1 MTEET
6 FRCVDCREV
15 LPLRLLIRGQHQP
28 RCKGCN
34 HWRFYAYRSSTCPS
48 CGERKDARAA
58 LCLSCRL
65 QAQQRPAPV
74 RPRTSRCACG
84 AEMYGR
90 PTWASAARACRAC
103 FKAARAGRPAV
114 ERRPAKQR
122 FGRAL
127 AA

>member
-1 MTEET
+1 MPEQT

-15 LPLRLLIRGQHQP
+15 LPVRLLVRNQHQA

-34 HWRFYAYRSSTCPS
+34 HWRFYAYRSSACPG

-58 LCLSCRL
+58 LCLSCR
-65 QAQQRPAPV
+65 QREQRQTVPAQGRS
-74 RPRTSRCACG
+74 SRCACG

-90 PTWASAARACRAC
+90 PTWADAARSCRAC
-103 FKAARAGRPAV
+103 FKAARAGKPAV
-114 ERRPAKQR
+114 ERRSAKQR